1 MKKFTFFLLIV
12 LFFFLKIDSAYSLKL
27 FEKDFIS
34 PYCQGNDSFNS
45 IDIFTSEKI
54 PKNIDIKII
63 NSRSWYKSFFRAVR
77 SIGPKKWMSSQKIDR
92 RAKKYHRAKLT
103 AYYENDLKCIFNA
116 NIRIHGSRGDH
127 ISPSNFISSMRI
139 KLMDGNILHKS
150 QFILFLPK
158 SRNNDN
164 EIFITTLLKE
174 LNFLSPLTFSTI
186 VKVNDSE
193 PTKFLFQEKLARELL
208 TANKRRD
215 GIFLAAN
222 KTSQFVK
229 STNTNSKGTFN
240 LGRVISNMDVGNKK
254 TIKALDKMNYL
265 YLQTMGYGNGTKF
278 IGTNLFKHKKIH
290 YLNIKKDYLNGDNI
304 GFEKFSVFDSI
315 MIATGGVHGLAMED
329 RRFYYD
335 IINDRIEP
343 VYYDGMN
350 KILNKDF
357 ELKIYGAFEHHKFGA
372 KKAKDYISKLNIS
385 KFQKEL
391 NLRGLNLNMNEIN
404 NLFLRIVNNLDLIL
418 GAELVDF
425 ENPYVKKFYS
435 KHEKKNKIKFK
446 LAFNGNNNTF
456 KLCDVFLENCVVE
469 KFNSLEAIDIFKE
482 QVATING
489 KHIFYV
495 RGTIE
500 SYINNLP
507 PDNGGLSGM
516 RKLNFDS
523 DSEIFI
529 NNKVKVDIND
539 NTKIIKLLMLDV
551 SGRAVVRGKKLNG
564 WVFSLQGDSKN
575 FTGKNI
581 KPHDVDPQ
589 GCITFIDSEIEE
601 ISIYAENTT
610 CSNAIQFIRTNGTI
624 NTIKI
629 RNAIYDAFDSDF
641 SNLEIKNIEVNNA
654 GQECIGLK
662 GGKYKIIKAN
672 LKNCKDKAVS
682 SGEISQ
688 VIIEKIEIS
697 NSRFGLAAKDSG
709 IIIAKDVKIEKT
721 DVCLIAYR
729 NKIEF
734 QGSYINTSASNYFC
748 ENNYYF
754 IHNGSKWE
762 NFN

>member
-1 MKKFTFFLLIV
+1 
-12 LFFFLKIDSAYSLKL
+12 
-27 FEKDFIS
+27 
-34 PYCQGNDSFNS
+34 
-45 IDIFTSEKI
+45 
-54 PKNIDIKII
+54 
-63 NSRSWYKSFFRAVR
+63 
-77 SIGPKKWMSSQKIDR
+77 
-92 RAKKYHRAKLT
+92 
-103 AYYENDLKCIFNA
+103 
-116 NIRIHGSRGDH
+116 
-127 ISPSNFISSMRI
+127 
-139 KLMDGNILHKS
+139 
-150 QFILFLPK
+150 
-158 SRNNDN
+158 
-164 EIFITTLLKE
+164 
-174 LNFLSPLTFSTI
+174 
-186 VKVNDSE
+186 
-193 PTKFLFQEKLARELL
+193 
-208 TANKRRD
+208 
-215 GIFLAAN
+215 
-222 KTSQFVK
+222 
-229 STNTNSKGTFN
+229 
-240 LGRVISNMDVGNKK
+240 
-254 TIKALDKMNYL
+254 
-265 YLQTMGYGNGTKF
+265 
-278 IGTNLFKHKKIH
+278 
-290 YLNIKKDYLNGDNI
+290 
-304 GFEKFSVFDSI
+304 
-315 MIATGGVHGLAMED
+315 
-329 RRFYYD
+329 
-335 IINDRIEP
+335 
-343 VYYDGMN
+343 
-350 KILNKDF
+350 
-357 ELKIYGAFEHHKFGA
+357 
-372 KKAKDYISKLNIS
+372 
-385 KFQKEL
+385 
-391 NLRGLNLNMNEIN
+391 
-404 NLFLRIVNNLDLIL
+404 
-418 GAELVDF
+418 
-425 ENPYVKKFYS
+425 
-435 KHEKKNKIKFK
+435 
-446 LAFNGNNNTF
+446 
-456 KLCDVFLENCVVE
+456 
-469 KFNSLEAIDIFKE
+469 
-482 QVATING
+482 
-489 KHIFYV
+489 
-495 RGTIE
+495 
-500 SYINNLP
+500 
-507 PDNGGLSGM
+507 M